1 MNPLQSWTVMYD
13 ERDLSTIL
21 VMDETEKERHI
32 LTALHK
38 QPMALRDRKPGDFEA
53 LKAVDRFNKEVLEP
67 YVLGVVNKDE
77 EKVLRLLEQTPE
89 LEGWRAYNMYI
100 VCGTRAVSRIDKQ
113 ASVNDALISL
123 NSMIDA
129 AKNYQF
135 GKNKV
140 QIGYSDSVTIQ
151 ASKLVGNLNARMI

>member
-1 MNPLQSWTVMYD
+1 MLKKLIQKIKESSERRMKEAEVRDIENAFDITVKD
-13 ERDLSTIL
+13 
-21 VMDETEKERHI
+21 
-32 LTALHK
+32 
-38 QPMALRDRKPGDFEA
+38 GD
-53 LKAVDRFNKEVLEP
+53 
-67 YVLGVVNKDE
+67 
-77 EKVLRLLEQTPE
+77 
-89 LEGWRAYNMYI
+89 MYI